1 MKWIALAGLIGL
13 AACGADGTP
22 FVPTASGNVTVGTG
36 GVQTSTTVGATNG
49 TVSFGLTL

>member
-1 MKWIALAGLIGL
+1 MKWVVFIAVVGLS
-13 AACGADGTP
+13 ACGADGAP

-49 TVSFGLTL
+49 TVSLGVTL